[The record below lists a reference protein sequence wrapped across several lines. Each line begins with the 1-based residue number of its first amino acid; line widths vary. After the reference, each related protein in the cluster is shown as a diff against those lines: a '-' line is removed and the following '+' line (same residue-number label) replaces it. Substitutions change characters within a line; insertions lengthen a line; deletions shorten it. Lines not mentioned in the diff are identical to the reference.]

1 VRICIIGKFPP
12 IQGGVSMRTYWT
24 AHGLAAHGH
33 EVHVVTNAKEAV
45 APYRMYMRPQD
56 WERCEAQY
64 GSGSVRVHWT
74 DPVDASQT
82 YIPMASPF
90 VTKLAAVAARMHSKC
105 QLDLIYSHYLE
116 PYGVAGHLAAQIA
129 GVPHVVRMAGSDAG
143 RLWHH
148 PQFETL
154 YDHVL
159 RSAEVV
165 VAAGVVAERAIDRG
179 VAPNR
184 IAFGGGFTVPDDL
197 FTPDGQKLDLASL
210 RDEVE
215 SSPEFRELIWGKLP
229 PDLPYFGVCG
239 KLGKNKGSFALLA
252 ALDRLKRTGIEVGLV
267 ALAHGRQ
274 TVEQDFRT
282 QAQDLDLT
290 DRVLQIPF
298 LPHWRVPEFLRS
310 CIAVC
315 CLEQNF
321 PIGFHSPIIPREV
334 LLCGAC
340 LVGSTEVIRK
350 LPSHESLP
358 HGYGCVAIEDVS
370 DIAKLS
376 QQLAAI
382 VKDPQP
388 TGAVGT
394 RARDF
399 ARGLQRGMSFPQT
412 LERILAAAVARNGV
426 PPSVAWR
433 SEGTTTSSLN
443 DDRFPLTRL
452 VAASLGQTS
461 EDRNKA
467 ADARERTSD
476 VAWARDVLA
485 AAEQEATDGRTT
497 RSPLSPPV
505 RIEIAVAEAESEA
518 DNRSPA
524 HLCDP
529 LFRLDIR
536 RWAMED
542 GNLAELVPVRDTQL
556 RLVEFDYDVSGYL
569 GARSIEEFPAV
580 LASGPS
586 YIIAFGCTTGRRREP
601 LLVDARTACILMLSD
616 GSRTAA
622 EIAREL
628 DHQFNQPAVAGNL
641 KRIENLFVS
650 GLIGLRDK
658 RIDSVVEGCTITKE
672 SAKSGT

>member
-1 VRICIIGKFPP
+1 MRICIVGKYPP

-24 AHGLAAHGH
+24 AHRLAALGH
-33 EVHVVTNAKEAV
+33 EIHVVTNAKEAV
-45 APYRMYMRPQD
+45 APDRMYMRPQD

-74 DPVDASQT
+74 DPVDGSQS

-90 VTKLAAVAARMHSKC
+90 VSKLAAVAASVHSKSPF
-105 QLDLIYSHYLE
+105 DLIYSHYLE

-129 GVPHVVRMAGSDAG
+129 GAPHVVRMAGSDAG

-165 VAAGVVAERAIDRG
+165 IAAGVVAERAVNRG
-179 VAPNR
+179 VAPDR
-184 IAFGGGFTVPDDL
+184 IALGGGFTVPDEL
-197 FTPDGQKLDLASL
+197 FKPDGPKLDLASL
-210 RDEVE
+210 RDEVG
-215 SSPEFRELIWGKLP
+215 SSVEFRELVWGELLP
-229 PDLPYFGVCG
+229 DRPYFGIYG

-252 ALDRLKRTGIEVGLV
+252 ALDRLRRDGIDAGLV
-267 ALAHGRQ
+267 ALAHGRRS
-274 TVEQDFRT
+274 VEQEFRA
-282 QAQDLDLT
+282 QAQDLGLAE
-290 DRVLQIPF
+290 RVLQIPF
-298 LPHWRVPEFLRS
+298 LPHWRVPDFLRS

-350 LPSHESLP
+350 IPSHERIP
-358 HGYGCVAIEDVS
+358 HGYGCIAIDDVN

-376 QQLAAI
+376 EQLAAI

-388 TGAVGT
+388 ASAVG
-394 RARDF
+394 ARGREF
-399 ARGLQRGMSFPQT
+399 ARKLQQGMSFPQT
-412 LERILAAAVARNGV
+412 LERILAAAALRNAV
-426 PPSVAWR
+426 PASVGWW
-433 SEGTTTSSLN
+433 SEGPTTPPFN
-443 DDRFPLTRL
+443 DRFPLTRL
-452 VAASLGQTS
+452 VAASLGQMS
-461 EDRNKA
+461 EDRGKA
-467 ADARERTSD
+467 AVADVREPTSD

-485 AAEQEATDGRTT
+485 AAEQCTG
-497 RSPLSPPV
+497 PLLAPPV
-505 RIEIAVAEAESEA
+505 RIEIAIVEAESEA
-518 DNRSPA
+518 DNASPTHPRA
-524 HLCDP
+524 P

-536 RWAMED
+536 HWALENE
-542 GNLAELVPVRDTQL
+542 NLAELLPVRDTQL
-556 RLVEFDYDVSGYL
+556 RLVEFDYDVSAYL
-569 GARSIEEFPAV
+569 GAGSIEEFPAV
-580 LASGPS
+580 LAPTPS
-586 YIIAFGCTTGRRREP
+586 YIIAFGRTNGRRREP
-601 LLVDARTACILMLSD
+601 LLVDARTACLLMLSD
-616 GSRTAA
+616 GSRTVA

-628 DHQFNQPAVAGNL
+628 DQQNNQLAMAETL

-658 RIDSVVEGCTITKE
+658 RIDSAVDGRR
-672 SAKSGT
+672 AL